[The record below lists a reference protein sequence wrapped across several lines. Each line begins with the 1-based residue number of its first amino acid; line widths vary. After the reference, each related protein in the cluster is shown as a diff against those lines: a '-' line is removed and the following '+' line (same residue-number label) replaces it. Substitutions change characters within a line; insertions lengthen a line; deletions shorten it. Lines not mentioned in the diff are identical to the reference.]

1 MYIEIV
7 FFPTDILLSLIIV
20 KEPEGVAQMCSV
32 KQLFL
37 EISQNSQDKIFA
49 KDLKTLF

>member
-7 FFPTDILLSLIIV
+7 FFPADILLSLIIV